1 MAELYLFSSLAIFLF
16 MVTVFIIAQVMK
28 DNSIVDIAWGFG
40 FVIVALVSLF
50 YTQEFS
56 IRQLIIVGFVTLWGM
71 RLAIF
76 LWYRSI
82 GRGEDFR
89 YANFRKN
96 WGKNVVVTA
105 FFRVFMMQGA
115 ILLVLAYPIL
125 RVHASDGPGV
135 DFFMI
140 AGAAIWVIGF
150 FFQVVG
156 DAQLDKFKKNKTHKD
171 QILNTGVW
179 RYTRHPNYFGEA
191 TMWWGIF
198 VIVLPVELGWTA
210 VFSAFFIN
218 FLLIRVSGVP
228 FLDERFKDNQEY
240 QQYKKE
246 TNKFIPWFPKKSQTN

>member
-1 MAELYLFSSLAIFLF
+1 MLELYLFSTLAIFIF
-16 MVTVFIIAQVMK
+16 MVSVFLLAQKMK

-40 FVIVALVSLF
+40 FVIIAWVSLL
-50 YTQEFS
+50 YTPETS
-56 IRQLIIVGFVTLWGM
+56 IRELLVVTLVTLWGV
-71 RLAIF
+71 RLGSF

-96 WGKNVVVTA
+96 WGKNAVMIA

-115 ILLVLAYPIL
+115 FMLLLAYPIL
-125 RVHASDGPGV
+125 RVHASEGPGV

-140 AGAAIWVIGF
+140 AGALIWLLGF

-156 DAQLDKFKKNKTHKD
+156 DAQLQSFKKRKTHED
-171 QILNTGVW
+171 QILTTGVW

-210 VFSAFFIN
+210 VFSALFIN
-218 FLLIRVSGVP
+218 FLLLRVSGVP
-228 FLDERFKDNQEY
+228 FLDERFKDNENY
-240 QQYKKE
+240 QQYKRE
-246 TNKFIPWFPKKSQTN
+246 TNNFVPWFPKKS